1 MLTLRN
7 FDPFSKVTRS
17 TGSQSLPSSDYQA
30 WLRGHLP
37 RGWTAEA
44 DHIRQI
50 SKALDAVENGE
61 IDRLA
66 IHMPPRHGK
75 TETTT
80 VRYPV
85 YHMER
90 NPESSVLVTG
100 YNERFAR
107 RFGRKTR
114 NLAIEYG
121 LQIEDGAKAADEWH
135 LKAGGQLLTRGVGS
149 PPTGVGFNRI
159 VIDDPI
165 RRREDAESEVY
176 REKVWDWYTDD
187 LYSRLEPGG
196 AIVLIMTLWHEDD
209 IGARA
214 VASEPNRWHVLKLPA
229 ISDDGRALWPERYP
243 IDALERIRGVVTRD
257 EGERSW
263 QALYQQNPTPKEGNT
278 FKVSMIDI
286 VDAAPLG
293 LPVIRAWDIAATVG
307 AGDYTVGVK
316 LTGSVDRGWFVLD
329 VVRGQWDSAERDRI
343 IGQTAD
349 LDGRE
354 CTQIVPQDPGAAG
367 KSQVEAMIRNLAGV
381 PVRKVRPTGTKEMR
395 ADPLASQVN
404 AGNVRIV
411 RAEWNRSFIEELRQF
426 PGGKHDDQVD
436 ASADAFNEI
445 PRTRGGGRP
454 PNLSFQSI

>member
-1 MLTLRN
+1 
-7 FDPFSKVTRS
+7 
-17 TGSQSLPSSDYQA
+17 
-30 WLRGHLP
+30 
-37 RGWTAEA
+37 
-44 DHIRQI
+44 
-50 SKALDAVENGE
+50 
-61 IDRLA
+61 
-66 IHMPPRHGK
+66 MPPRHGK

-85 YHMER
+85 YHLDR

-121 LQIEDGAKAADEWH
+121 LQLEDNAKAADEWH

-293 LPVIRAWDIAATVG
+293 LPIIRAWDIAATIG

-316 LTGSVDRGWFVLD
+316 LTGSIDRGWFVLD
-329 VVRGQWDSAERDRI
+329 VIRGQWDSSERDRL
-343 IGQTAD
+343 IGQTAQ

-367 KSQVEAMIRNLAGV
+367 KSQVEAMIRNLSGV

-411 RAEWNRSFIEELRQF
+411 SGEWNRSFIEELRQF

-436 ASADAFNEI
+436 AASDAFNEI
-445 PRTRGGGRP
+445 PKKQRGSGP
-454 PNLSFQSI
+454 PNLSFQTV